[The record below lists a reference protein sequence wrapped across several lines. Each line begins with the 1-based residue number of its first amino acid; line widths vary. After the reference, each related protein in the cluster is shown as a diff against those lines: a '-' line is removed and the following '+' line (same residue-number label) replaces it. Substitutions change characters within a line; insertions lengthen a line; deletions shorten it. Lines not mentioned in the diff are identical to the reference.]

1 MVFSH
6 SSDKSKF
13 CKTRSG
19 KVASSGSSS
28 GTPGPSNTPRNNTG
42 GGTGNTTRRSGQTL
56 ADYNMNPGNLRF
68 ANQRGA
74 VNENGWAK
82 FSNPQDGIAA
92 LENQITLDARRG
104 DNIRTFIEDY
114 APRNENDTEAYIRH
128 MASTLG
134 VSEDTSLTD
143 IIASQGIRA
152 IAKAIAMKEDG
163 NYYNTIK
170 DLF

>member
-1 MVFSH
+1 
-6 SSDKSKF
+6 
-13 CKTRSG
+13 
-19 KVASSGSSS
+19 
-28 GTPGPSNTPRNNTG
+28 
-42 GGTGNTTRRSGQTL
+42 
-56 ADYNMNPGNLRF
+56 MNPGNLRF
-68 ANQRGA
+68 ANQTGA

-82 FSNPQDGIAA
+82 FSNPQDGIKA
-92 LENQITLDARRG
+92 LESQIMRDAKRG

-114 APRNENDTEAYIRH
+114 APNNENDTEAYIKH

-143 IIASQGIRA
+143 IISSQGITA

>member
-1 MVFSH
+1 
-6 SSDKSKF
+6 
-13 CKTRSG
+13 
-19 KVASSGSSS
+19 
-28 GTPGPSNTPRNNTG
+28 
-42 GGTGNTTRRSGQTL
+42 
-56 ADYNMNPGNLRF
+56 MNPGNLRF